1 MSQFPTLNQVVY
13 KDIDTLFDIHPVT
26 RKLNILTN
34 NAAVARSVKNLV
46 LTNKGERPYQ
56 PFLGCDVRNQ
66 LFELND
72 GLVESE
78 VEDTISDVINQYEP
92 RAELISVDADIKPDQ
107 NSVDVTITFRVVNQ
121 QDPISINLMLERV
134 R

>member
-78 VEDTISDVINQYEP
+78 VEDAISEVISQYEP

>member
-26 RKLNILTN
+26 RKLNVLTN

-56 PFLGCDVRNQ
+56 PFLGCDVRNK

-72 GLVESE
+72 GLIESE
-78 VEDTISDVINQYEP
+78 VEGVISDVINQYEP
-92 RAELISVDADIKPDQ
+92 RAELISVVANIRPDQ
-107 NSVDVTITFRVVNQ
+107 HSVEVTITFRVVNQ

>member
-92 RAELISVDADIKPDQ
+92 RAELICVDADIKPDQ
-107 NSVDVTITFRVVNQ
+107 NSVEVTITFRVVNQ

>member
-1 MSQFPTLNQVVY
+1 MSQFPTLNQIVY

-56 PFLGCDVRNQ
+56 PFLGCDVRNK

-72 GLVESE
+72 GLIESE
-78 VEDTISDVINQYEP
+78 VEGVISDVINQYEP
-92 RAELISVDADIKPDQ
+92 RAELISVVANIRPDQ
-107 NSVDVTITFRVVNQ
+107 HSVEVTITFRVVNQ

>member
-13 KDIDTLFDIHPVT
+13 KDVDTLFDIHPVT
-26 RKLNILTN
+26 RKLNVLTN

-72 GLVESE
+72 GMVESE
-78 VEDTISDVINQYEP
+78 VEDTISEVISQYEP

-107 NSVDVTITFRVVNQ
+107 HSVEVTITFRVINQ
-121 QDPISINLMLERV
+121 QDPVSINLMLERV

>member
-13 KDIDTLFDIHPVT
+13 KDVDTLFDIHPVT
-26 RKLNILTN
+26 RKLNVLTN

-72 GLVESE
+72 GMVESE
-78 VEDTISDVINQYEP
+78 VEDTISEVISQYEP

-107 NSVDVTITFRVVNQ
+107 NSVDVRITFRVVNQ

>member
-1 MSQFPTLNQVVY
+1 MSQFPTLNEVVY

-34 NAAVARSVKNLV
+34 NAAVARSIKNLV

-56 PFLGCDVRNQ
+56 PFLGCDIRNQ

-72 GLVESE
+72 GIVESE
-78 VEDTISDVINQYEP
+78 VEDVITECINQYEP
-92 RAELISVDADIKPDQ
+92 RAELISVVANIKPDQ
-107 NSVDVTITFRVVNQ
+107 HLVEVTVTFRVVNQ
-121 QDPISINLMLERV
+121 TDPVSINLILERV

>member
-13 KDIDTLFDIHPVT
+13 KDVDTLFDIHPVT
-26 RKLNILTN
+26 RKLNVLTN

-72 GLVESE
+72 GMVESE
-78 VEDTISDVINQYEP
+78 VEDTISEVISQYEP
-92 RAELISVDADIKPDQ
+92 RAELISVDAYIKPDQ
-107 NSVDVTITFRVVNQ
+107 HSVEVTITFRVVNQ

>member
-1 MSQFPTLNQVVY
+1 MSQFPTLNEVVY

-34 NAAVARSVKNLV
+34 NAAVARSIKNLV

-56 PFLGCDVRNQ
+56 PFLGCDIRNQ

-72 GLVESE
+72 EIVESE
-78 VEDTISDVINQYEP
+78 VEDVITECINQYEP
-92 RAELISVDADIKPDQ
+92 RAELISVVANIKPDQ
-107 NSVDVTITFRVVNQ
+107 HLVEVTVTFRVVNQ
-121 QDPISINLMLERV
+121 TDPVSINLILERV

>member
-13 KDIDTLFDIHPVT
+13 KDVDTLFDIHPVT
-26 RKLNILTN
+26 RKLNVLTN

-72 GLVESE
+72 GMVESE
-78 VEDTISDVINQYEP
+78 VEDTISEVINQYEP
-92 RAELISVDADIKPDQ
+92 RAELISVVANIKPDQ
-107 NSVDVTITFRVVNQ
+107 HSVEVTITFRVVNQ
-121 QDPISINLMLERV
+121 QDPVSINLMLERV